1 MFNRYRRYESKRDF
15 VNELSS
21 DQSKER
27 KEFKECEEVLKLT
40 RPEKE
45 VYKVLFAAEI
55 KRL

>member
-1 MFNRYRRYESKRDF
+1 VSKRDF

-21 DQSKER
+21 DQYKER
-27 KEFKECEEVLKLT
+27 KEFEEVLKLT

>member
-1 MFNRYRRYESKRDF
+1 VSKRDF

-21 DQSKER
+21 DQYKER
-27 KEFKECEEVLKLT
+27 KEFEEFEEVLKLT

-45 VYKVLFAAEI
+45 VYKVLFATEI